1 MFSTWMELKAES
13 PVREEHRLFQELN
26 SKEHQGTEFHSLGS
40 GRIRSRGIVI
50 TLMGLVGKAFLFGL
64 VFLVTLCDLQD
75 LSSLSR
81 D

>member
-1 MFSTWMELKAES
+1 MLSTRMELKAET
-13 PVREEHRLFQELN
+13 PVREEYRLFQELN
-26 SKEHQGTEFHSLGS
+26 SEEHQGTEISFHGQWEDSKQ
-40 GRIRSRGIVI
+40 GIVI
-50 TLMGLVGKAFLFGL
+50 TLMGLVGKAFLLCF